1 MDDEQIKKLISNA
14 SIDTLVE
21 RIKESDI
28 YPTYEKAVR
37 DGAPPITRN
46 ILGALSMLQMLSD
59 KEFDIQVSSVALDM
73 LFNAIDLR
81 LSSEIRNSNVEE
93 IE

>member
-1 MDDEQIKKLISNA
+1 MNDNQFGKLVDSANIE
-14 SIDTLVE
+14 TLVE
-21 RIKESDI
+21 RIKESPI
-28 YPTYEKAVR
+28 YPAYQRAVKG
-37 DGAPPITRN
+37 DKENTDKMLA
-46 ILGALSMLQMLSD
+46 ALSMVQALVD
-59 KEFDIQVSSVALDM
+59 KEFDIQMKRVALDM